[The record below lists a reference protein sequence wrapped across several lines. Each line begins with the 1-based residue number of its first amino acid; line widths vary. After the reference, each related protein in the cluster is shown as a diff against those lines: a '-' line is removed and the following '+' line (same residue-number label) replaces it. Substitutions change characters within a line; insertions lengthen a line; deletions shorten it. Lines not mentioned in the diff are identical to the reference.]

1 MHGVRD
7 KLGWERVGEMG
18 GDTVRSSCQLYRR
31 QQRYV
36 HIRVCH
42 EMKTIRA
49 SDSTGILTSNRDSTR
64 PSVTTNE
71 RQRQMARVKNV
82 RQIPS
87 HI

>member
-18 GDTVRSSCQLYRR
+18 GESVRSSCQLYRR

-42 EMKTIRA
+42 EMNKQFV
-49 SDSTGILTSNRDSTR
+49 R
-64 PSVTTNE
+64 PTQPVF
-71 RQRQMARVKNV
+71 
-82 RQIPS
+82 
-87 HI
+87 